1 MGSSL
6 RFTRVLVLMMVVM
19 LIVGHGAV
27 SAADM
32 EEFKGRESADGGEKS
47 EINYQTTGSGGYDRY
62 GKEQGG
68 YGQKEQGGYDRYG
81 KKGKY

>member
-6 RFTRVLVLMMVVM
+6 RLPRVLVLMMVVM

-32 EEFKGRESADGGEKS
+32 EEFKGRELADGGEKS
-47 EINYQTTGSGGYDRY
+47 EVNYQTTGSGGY
-62 GKEQGG
+62 GQKVHGG
-68 YGQKEQGGYDRYG
+68 YNLYG
-81 KKGKY
+81 KKRKY

>member
-1 MGSSL
+1 
-6 RFTRVLVLMMVVM
+6 MMVVM

-32 EEFKGRESADGGEKS
+32 EEFKGRELADGGEKS
-47 EINYQTTGSGGYDRY
+47 EVNYQTTGSGGY
-62 GKEQGG
+62 
-68 YGQKEQGGYDRYG
+68 GQKEQRGYNRYG